1 MSEDQSEAEALMD
14 RGWELL
20 RRNKPREALKV
31 GRRLQAMRYSG
42 GFEMQALALS
52 DLRRQREA
60 IAVLE
65 EGVET
70 VPDIWLL
77 WQLLGNFRSD
87 EGDYE
92 GAFAA
97 YDKALACD
105 CDPTE
110 VQYNYA
116 NALIRAGRWTEALER
131 LESLSDADLEEA
143 DPPLAGYIV
152 DRHEDALR
160 ALGREEEADALVE
173 RHAGLIAKA
182 ALHRG

>member
-1 MSEDQSEAEALMD
+1 MTKYQRDAQELMD
-14 RGWELL
+14 RAVELL
-20 RRNKPREALKV
+20 RRNNPQEALKI
-31 GRRLQAMRYSG
+31 GKRLQAMRYSG
-42 GFEMQALALS
+42 GFEIQALALC
-52 DLRRQREA
+52 DLRRRRDA
-60 IAVLE
+60 IAILE

-70 VPDIWLL
+70 VSHIWLL
-77 WQLLGNFRSD
+77 WQLLGNYRSD

-97 YDKALACD
+97 YDKALACE
-105 CDPTE
+105 CDRPQ

-116 NALIRAGRWTEALER
+116 NALTRAGRWAEALER

-143 DPPLAGYIV
+143 DPQLAGYIV
-152 DRHEDALR
+152 DRHEDSLR

-173 RHAGLIAKA
+173 RRAGLIARA